1 MTRNTFLT
9 FVFLA
14 GIAVSAMAQTASNI
28 MQTIPPNLLPQL
40 LALNGDLPTK
50 QKPKYLS
57 PVASAAS
64 PDGKYVYVAEQ
75 QMKQVAQFD
84 CATNTV
90 VKTFSVPNEPT
101 GVVVSKDGSKIY
113 VTCASDRWP
122 SGIVCV
128 IPVASGKVEKRFAAG
143 HYARSP
149 VLSLDGGTLY
159 TCNWLG
165 NDLSVIDLATGA
177 EKRIKMV
184 REPYTAAI
192 TPDGATLVVT
202 NSLPEQKAIDT
213 VELTG
218 KVSLISTAT
227 GTVRAIVPV
236 FPVGTHSLFGCSVSN
251 DGAYAFVTH
260 LVGRFTL
267 PAITLQ
273 NGWVHSNN
281 LAIIDIKNGK
291 LLNDVEL
298 DNATVGYAN
307 PWGVAQTAD
316 SKYLCVI
323 HAGSRSLTVIDYSK
337 LLIKAN
343 GKANLSHAF
352 DSIYNIKYVKSL
364 QLKSPQSITMIGN
377 KAYITGMYSDS
388 MQVLT
393 ISSLSSVEGSKVA
406 LGESKPLNA
415 ERQGGFNFFDGYN
428 CFQQWQS
435 CFSCHPFGRPDALNW
450 MLSSDISRQRNV
462 KNMLYS
468 WWTPKTGWSAKRDH
482 AGGPLGSIRMGIE
495 YELMIDP
502 SEEIALPLD
511 TFLMRMKP
519 VMSPFLVKGRLSS
532 SAINGKAIFYRIG
545 CDGCH
550 PAQTLY
556 TDMEMHNAGVPD
568 PDESTATWD
577 TPSLIE
583 AWRTAPYSHS
593 GRYDKISEIVALRAH
608 SLGEY
613 EKLSE
618 QERNDLVEF
627 VNSL

>member
-1 MTRNTFLT
+1 MIQK
-9 FVFLA
+9 VFLM
-14 GIAVSAMAQTASNI
+14 IVLSLMVVVSAVSQTANPL
-28 MQTIPPNLLPQL
+28 QAIPPSLLPQL

-50 QKPKYLS
+50 QNPRYLS
-57 PVASAAS
+57 PVASVAS

-84 CATNTV
+84 CGTNKV

-101 GVVVSKDGSKIY
+101 GVAVSKDGAKIY
-113 VTCASDRWP
+113 VTCASDRWA
-122 SGIVCV
+122 SGMVCV
-128 IPVASGKVEKRFAAG
+128 IPVASGKVEKRIAAG

-149 VLSLDGGTLY
+149 VLSSDGGTLY

-165 NDLSVIDLATGA
+165 NDLSVIDLATGV

-184 REPYTAAI
+184 REPYAAAI

-218 KVSLISTAT
+218 KVSLVATAT
-227 GTVRAIVPV
+227 NTVRAVVPV
-236 FPVGTHSLFGCSVSN
+236 FPVGTHSLFGCCVSN

-267 PAITLQ
+267 PAIELK

-281 LAIIDIKNGK
+281 MAIIDIKNGK

-298 DNATVGYAN
+298 DNPSQGYAN
-307 PWGVAQTAD
+307 PWGITQSPD
-316 SKYLCVI
+316 GKYLCI
-323 HAGSRSLTVIDYSK
+323 LHAGSRHLMTIDYAK
-337 LLIKAN
+337 LISIAKS
-343 GKANLSHAF
+343 GEDLSHAF
-352 DSIYNIKYVKSL
+352 DKIYSFKNALPLDVKSPL
-364 QLKSPQSITMIGN
+364 SITMVGS
-377 KAYITGMYSDS
+377 KAYITGIYSDS
-388 MQVLT
+388 MQVVT
-393 ISSLSSVEGSKVA
+393 ISSLTPSAGTKVT

-415 ERQGGFNFFDGYN
+415 ERQGAFNFFDAYN
-428 CFQQWQS
+428 CLQQWQS

-450 MLSSDISRQRNV
+450 MLSSDISRQRNA
-462 KNMLYS
+462 KSMLYS
-468 WWTPKTGWSAKRDH
+468 WWTPKTGWTAKRDH
-482 AGGPLGSIRMGIE
+482 AGGPLGSIRMGIN
-495 YELMIDP
+495 YELMVEPTEDI
-502 SEEIALPLD
+502 SVPLD

-519 VMSPFLVKGRLSS
+519 VMSPFLVKGKLN
-532 SAINGKAIFYRIG
+532 ADAVKGKDIFTRIG
-545 CDGCH
+545 CSGCH
-550 PAQTLY
+550 PAPLY
-556 TDMEMHNAGVPD
+556 TDMEMYNAGVPD
-568 PDESTATWD
+568 SAESTSKWD

-593 GRYDKISEIVALRAH
+593 GRYDKIIEMIELRAH

-613 EKLSE
+613 DKLSE
-618 QERNDLVEF
+618 QERKELVEF